1 MSTCINALIL
11 ASNKSTQLKIAFF
24 SALPPF
30 RGGISSFSDF
40 LVRALKRKALIE
52 AFTFSKQYPKLLFP
66 GKTQLDSKASK
77 RYPQIITSYNPLT
90 YISARKQL
98 RKVNSDVFIANYWMP
113 FFAPMYVYMSK
124 SFGKNVFKVAL
135 IHNLTPHE
143 PRFFDGY
150 LNRLFIKQ
158 FDAFVVLS
166 EKVKQDVL
174 SYRSNAN
181 CLVLPH
187 PKYKQFG
194 EVQEKAKARA
204 LFSISENSKVLLF
217 FGLIRDYKGLD
228 VLLAS
233 MKHLDESFI
242 LLIAGEVYGDK
253 NKYLKQI
260 AQISEGRILFHDR
273 FISDDEVSNY
283 FSAAD
288 CCVLPYKAGTQSGI
302 QAIAASFNLPVLV
315 STNGGLHEQINEGQN
330 GFILDHL
337 NEEAVANKIENVF
350 SGGKLQIVEEFLLRQ
365 NDAQKDEWSEF
376 ADQFLNFI
384 SFEKS
389 K

>member
-1 MSTCINALIL
+1 LIL

-158 FDAFVVLS
+158 FDVFIVLS

>member
-158 FDAFVVLS
+158 FDVFIVLS

-330 GFILDHL
+330 GFILDNL

>member
-350 SGGKLQIVEEFLLRQ
+350 SGGKLQIVEEFLLQ
-365 NDAQKDEWSEF
+365 QDDAQKDEWSEF

>member
-1 MSTCINALIL
+1 M

-113 FFAPMYVYMSK
+113 FFAPMYIYMSK

>member
-1 MSTCINALIL
+1 M

-52 AFTFSKQYPKLLFP
+52 AFTFSKQYPNLLFP

-365 NDAQKDEWSEF
+365 NEAQEDEWSEF

>member
-1 MSTCINALIL
+1 LIL

-350 SGGKLQIVEEFLLRQ
+350 SGGKLQIVEEFLLQ
-365 NDAQKDEWSEF
+365 QDDAQKDEWSEF
-376 ADQFLNFI
+376 ADQILNFI

>member
-1 MSTCINALIL
+1 M

-52 AFTFSKQYPKLLFP
+52 AFTFSKQYPNLLFP

-365 NDAQKDEWSEF
+365 NEAQKDEWSEF

>member
-158 FDAFVVLS
+158 FDVFIVLS

-187 PKYKQFG
+187 PKYEQFG

>member
-376 ADQFLNFI
+376 ADQFLKFI

>member
-1 MSTCINALIL
+1 M

-158 FDAFVVLS
+158 FDVFIVLS

-365 NDAQKDEWSEF
+365 NEAQKDEWSEF

>member
-1 MSTCINALIL
+1 M

-158 FDAFVVLS
+158 FDVFIVLS

>member
-1 MSTCINALIL
+1 M
-11 ASNKSTQLKIAFF
+11 ASNKSTQLKVAFF

-30 RGGISSFSDF
+30 RGGISSFSGF
-40 LVRALKRKALIE
+40 LVRSLKRKALIE
-52 AFTFSKQYPKLLFP
+52 AFTFRKQYPKLLFP
-66 GKTQLDSKASK
+66 GKTQLDSKESV

-90 YISARKQL
+90 FISARKRL
-98 RKVNSDVFIANYWMP
+98 RRVGPDVFMANYWMP

-124 SFGKNVFKVAL
+124 SFGKDVFKVAL

-166 EKVKQDVL
+166 DKVKQDVL

-204 LFSISENSKVLLF
+204 AFSIAENSKVLLF
-217 FGLIRDYKGLD
+217 FGLIREYKGLD
-228 VLLAS
+228 ILLAA

-260 AQISEGRILFHDR
+260 AQITEGRVLFHDHY
-273 FISDDEVSNY
+273 ISDDEVSNY

-302 QAIAASFNLPVLV
+302 QAVASSFNLPVLV
-315 STNGGLHEQINEGQN
+315 STNGGLHEQIKEGQN
-330 GFILDHL
+330 GFIIDHL
-337 NEEAVANKIENVF
+337 NEEALANKIENVF
-350 SGGKLQIVEEFLLRQ
+350 SGGKLQIVEEFLLQ
-365 NDAQKDEWSEF
+365 QDDAQKDEWSEF
-376 ADQFLNFI
+376 ADQILNFI

-389 K
+389 N

>member
-158 FDAFVVLS
+158 FDVFIVLS

>member
-1 MSTCINALIL
+1 M

-365 NDAQKDEWSEF
+365 NEAQKDEWSEF

>member
-1 MSTCINALIL
+1 LIL

-228 VLLAS
+228 VLLAA

>member
-1 MSTCINALIL
+1 LIL

>member
-1 MSTCINALIL
+1 LIL

-228 VLLAS
+228 VLLAA

-253 NKYLKQI
+253 NKYSKQI
-260 AQISEGRILFHDR
+260 AQISEGRVLFHDR
-273 FISDDEVSNY
+273 FISDDDVSNY

>member
-1 MSTCINALIL
+1 MFLLLI
-11 ASNKSTQLKIAFF
+11 I
-24 SALPPF
+24 
-30 RGGISSFSDF
+30 GC
-40 LVRALKRKALIE
+40 
-52 AFTFSKQYPKLLFP
+52 
-66 GKTQLDSKASK
+66 
-77 RYPQIITSYNPLT
+77 
-90 YISARKQL
+90 
-98 RKVNSDVFIANYWMP
+98 P

>member
-1 MSTCINALIL
+1 LIL

-315 STNGGLHEQINEGQN
+315 STNGGLHEKINEGQN